1 MQADYALRR
10 VWTRYLA
17 KNTKNMNS
25 FLSGIQPQLLQVS
38 AVLSNLKPPQVIVE
52 DRHLLLKIRVLL
64 HRMFPDCGEK
74 EKHKLIKFNVLM
86 SGSIHKCTPLRRLAE
101 ESPDKFLWTL
111 FQSSVKHL
119 LYTLA
124 VKSWKRRGP
133 HFDKD
138 EWQGLGECILN
149 YMYSC
154 KWHPKLFQSHNT
166 CTLCLLRMWEPCKVS
181 CHHEYHR
188 ECLVRWRSMGHD
200 TCPLCQA
207 KISQ

>member
-17 KNTKNMNS
+17 KNTKNMNCFLRRYS
-25 FLSGIQPQLLQVS
+25 TPTLASECCAVELETTRSDCGRPTPAFKDSLSGSL
-38 AVLSNLKPPQVIVE
+38 
-52 DRHLLLKIRVLL
+52 
-64 HRMFPDCGEK
+64 
-74 EKHKLIKFNVLM
+74 
-86 SGSIHKCTPLRRLAE
+86 HKCTPLRRIAE

-166 CTLCLLRMWEPCKVS
+166 CALCLLRMWEPCKVS